1 MSLLVRLHGVKT
13 GTVRNYGEALQ
24 LLGQLRDG
32 EVLWLRAQGVQ
43 VAEVP
48 VHGVVL
54 HDGDPG
60 QGSGPQDELGT
71 CCSLRVIGAV
81 HTRVC
86 GGRLALV
93 GGASLGGNHSVHP
106 WLLAPGHVRHV
117 GGGGRG

>member
-54 HDGDPG
+54 HDRDPG
-60 QGSGPQDELGT
+60 QGGGPQDELGT

-93 GGASLGGNHSVHP
+93 
-106 WLLAPGHVRHV
+106 
-117 GGGGRG
+117 